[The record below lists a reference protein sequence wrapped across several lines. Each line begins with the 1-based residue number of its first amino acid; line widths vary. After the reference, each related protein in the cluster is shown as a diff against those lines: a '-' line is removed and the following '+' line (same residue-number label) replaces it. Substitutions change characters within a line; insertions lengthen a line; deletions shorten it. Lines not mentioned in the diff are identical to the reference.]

1 MCCLLQGL
9 FSIILSIRITKQIQ
23 FLNSHVFSFGTFVK
37 VSFESTIFTKLS
49 DRREVRLWLHPGL
62 GPSTRGF
69 RILLA
74 GSLYFLPIC
83 GFLVPQ
89 LSAFSNSSF
98 PLQLS
103 QHFESQLYV
112 QWGVMKRNPIVLF
125 GRFQQFLLKFQLTPI
140 FMFLVSFVE
149 SFCCLA

>member
-1 MCCLLQGL
+1 MGCLLQGL

-74 GSLYFLPIC
+74 GLLYFLPIC

-89 LSAFSNSSF
+89 LSTFSNSFS
-98 PLQLS
+98 PLRLS
-103 QHFESQLYV
+103 RHFENQFYV
-112 QWGVMKRNPIVLF
+112 QCCNDGMPSNPFSLSISRWISCASF
-125 GRFQQFLLKFQLTPI
+125 GT
-140 FMFLVSFVE
+140 
-149 SFCCLA
+149 SFCVGCSFYLVTL